1 MTDRKPRK
9 KRLTATQ
16 KQEREEHSA
25 QGDRVKERLT
35 EINSRANKL
44 RSKDKEFHG
53 LEREFT
59 NHHKKLLSDYEI
71 SKDIKHPRDVGTV
84 REVLLRNFFLE
95 TKLLPKRYAVSQT
108 SVRVASSSG
117 HLSNELD
124 ILFYNALDSFTLM
137 QRQNIYE
144 VLPVEYS
151 YGAIQVKSKLTPKE
165 LKSAFENI
173 SSYKKLKRLQPDG
186 IEWQASSS
194 NRQDDGFGVVFAY
207 DTEMDWKDII
217 EELESISSSYN
228 NSELPN
234 AIFILSKGYFLFGD
248 DEFASAY
255 SSHIK
260 GFKEIKIYG
269 HPDYQGHCLYKLYDV
284 IFNLLIATRNQSALP
299 HHYARLPLT
308 AGEYSYQYL
317 MGGLAEVA
325 RCEEH
330 GDYAR
335 MYTPEK
341 LERVINWC
349 RNAEPINW
357 IKAVDLAYGNSIDRT
372 DAYERQPQEVRIYN
386 PKELPL
392 SDILL
397 TESEVIYDG
406 EIRRIKSLGFDSI
419 ESCGISMY
427 IPYYYQVLEDLVSGC
442 AKCKSKAKAKARVA
456 KVKQ

>member
-1 MTDRKPRK
+1 MTDGKPRK
-9 KRLTATQ
+9 KRLTTMQ
-16 KQEREEHSA
+16 KQEREARSA
-25 QGDRVKERLT
+25 QGGRVKERLT
-35 EINSRANKL
+35 EINSRANTL

-53 LEREFT
+53 LERELT
-59 NHHKKLLSDYEI
+59 NYHKKLLNDYEI

-84 REVLLRNFFLE
+84 REVLLRDFFLE
-95 TKLLPKRYAVSQT
+95 TKLIPKRYAVSQT
-108 SVRVASSSG
+108 SVRVASTSG
-117 HLSNELD
+117 HISNELD

-165 LKSAFENI
+165 IKSAFENI
-173 SSYKKLKRLQPDG
+173 SSYKKLKRLQSSR
-186 IEWQASSS
+186 IEWQGSSS
-194 NRQDDGFGVVFAY
+194 NKQDDGFGVIFAY
-207 DTEMDWKDII
+207 DTEMDWMDIV
-217 EELESISSSYN
+217 EELESVSASYN
-228 NSELPN
+228 KSELPN

-248 DEFASAY
+248 EGFASAY
-255 SSHIK
+255 NSHIK
-260 GFKEIKIYG
+260 EFKKIKIYG
-269 HPDYQGHCLYKLYDV
+269 HPDYQDHCLYQLYNV
-284 IFNLLIATRNQSALP
+284 IFSLLIETQNQSALP

-308 AGEYSYQYL
+308 AGEYSYKYL
-317 MGGLAEVA
+317 LGGLAEVA

-341 LERVINWC
+341 LEKVINWC

-357 IKAVDLAYGNSIDRT
+357 VKAIDMAYENSTDRT
-372 DAYERQPQEVRIYN
+372 EAYERQPQEVRIYN

-397 TESEVIYDG
+397 IESEILHDG
-406 EIRRIKSLGFDSI
+406 EIRKIKSLGFDSI
-419 ESCGISMY
+419 ESCGINMY
-427 IPYYYQVLEDLVSGC
+427 IPYYYQVLEELVSGC

-456 KVKQ
+456 KAPK